1 MPTMVEEML
10 QGLDPG
16 KSEEAKNLEA
26 ALLAFNIKIGRVPKH
41 KGAAVPAS
49 QVTTLAL
56 AGAGGEI
63 AEAAAAAPTIKPTAS
78 KASSDTEVGSG
89 RNGRERTPPRP
100 ARGGLAARDTRAGGA
115 SGGK

>member
-63 AEAAAAAPTIKPTAS
+63 AEAAAAAPTIKP
-78 KASSDTEVGSG
+78 KASSDTEVGSS

-100 ARGGLAARDTRAGGA
+100 ARGGFAARDTRPGVA